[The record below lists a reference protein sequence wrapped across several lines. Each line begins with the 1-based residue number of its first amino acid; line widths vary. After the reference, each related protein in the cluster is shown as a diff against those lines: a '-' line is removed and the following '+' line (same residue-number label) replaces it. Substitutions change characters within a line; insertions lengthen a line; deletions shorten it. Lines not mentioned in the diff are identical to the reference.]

1 MTAVTKPSFCVGSD
15 TVTAEINNEPVTLN
29 KRWYQEPKPTGFMQH
44 SRDNPLQK
52 SEMRAGAMRSS
63 KRAEI
68 ISSKRKRGES
78 NQSLVADASD
88 TAQVTGDQI

>member
-1 MTAVTKPSFCVGSD
+1 MMTADTKPSFCVGSD

-29 KRWYQEPKPTGFMQH
+29 KRWYQEPKPTSFMQH
-44 SRDNPLQK
+44 SRDDPMQK
-52 SEMRAGAMRSS
+52 SEMRAAAMRSS

-78 NQSLVADASD
+78 NQSLVTDASD
-88 TAQVTGDQI
+88 TAQVAGE

>member
-1 MTAVTKPSFCVGSD
+1 MKADTKPSFCVGNN
-15 TVTAEINNEPVTLN
+15 TVTPEIDREPVKLN
-29 KRWYQEPKPTGFMQH
+29 KCWYQEPKPINFMQH
-44 SRDNPLQK
+44 SRDDPLQK
-52 SEMRAGAMRSS
+52 SEMRAAAMRSS

-88 TAQVTGDQI
+88 TAQVAGD